1 MKMNFRKPAVAALA
15 LLTLAALAALAGCGN
30 VSSKVGKDGRSAG
43 ELVWP
48 KIGDTTPMHRGGTWP
63 SLDNLRLVQAGQN
76 KNQVARLIGY
86 PHFSEGV
93 FGVREWNYV
102 FHFRTADD
110 PDLVCQYKVLFD
122 ENKLAQS
129 FYWSPASCADV
140 LKPAAKSAAKVER
153 FNLSADALFA
163 FDKSALGD
171 VKPEGRVQ
179 LNRLAKKL
187 LSRGDK
193 VGAVSVLG
201 YTDRLGSDDYNRQLS
216 QQRAD
221 TVKAYLVEQG
231 VPSGIVTAEGRGKDA
246 AVATDCHQAGRAELI
261 ACLAPNRR
269 VEVDVAG
276 K

>member
-15 LLTLAALAALAGCGN
+15 LLSLAALAGCGN
-30 VSSKVGKDGRSAG
+30 VSRSVAKDGKSAG

-48 KIGDTTPMHRGGTWP
+48 KIGDTTPMHREGSWP
-63 SLDNLRLVQAGQN
+63 SLDSLRLVQAGQN
-76 KNQVARLIGY
+76 KNQVAKLIGY

-93 FGVREWNYV
+93 LGVREWNYV
-102 FHFRTADD
+102 FHFRTADN

-122 ENKLAQS
+122 EHKLAQS
-129 FYWSPASCADV
+129 FYWSPASCAEV
-140 LKPAAKSAAKVER
+140 LKPAARSTAKVEH
-153 FNLSADALFA
+153 FSLSADALFA
-163 FDKSALGD
+163 FDKSALDD

-179 LNRLAKKL
+179 LNRLAKKV

-216 QQRAD
+216 QKRAD

-231 VPSGIVTAEGRGKDA
+231 VPAGIVTAEGRGKDA
-246 AVATDCHQAGRAELI
+246 AVATDCHQARRAELI